1 MQQARD
7 PLLASGLGHGRPI
20 APTPVRARPRP
31 PPAPAPTPRRLPTT
45 TSVAAGRFG
54 NLLRSV
60 ARDGAK
66 ARRELRAD
74 ILRKT
79 LLGDT
84 ISRLHLQWLDAEVA
98 QLMEELA
105 ARHRALW
112 RRTEVWAA
120 CQRRQAAAWQARV
133 AAAEA
138 AAATAFAL
146 AEDLKAKLAEADA
159 ARVTALE
166 RAARIRTDML
176 AAAAIR
182 DRETKAANAAVV
194 RMRRRVVWSCVTTS
208 VLAALLAAALAFY

>member
-31 PPAPAPTPRRLPTT
+31 PPAPAPTPRRPPTT

-120 CQRRQAAAWQARV
+120 NHPRHAAAWQAR
-133 AAAEA
+133 AAAA
-138 AAATAFAL
+138 YGAAATAFAL

-194 RMRRRVVWSCVTTS
+194 RMRRRVIWSCVTTS